1 MSRVQI
7 LSGVQRRRRFSLDEK
22 KKIVAESLA
31 PGASASAIAR
41 RHDIAPSLLYV
52 WKKTLVKPER
62 NLIVRPSSE
71 GPFVRV
77 VPSQADEETR
87 NGVIRVRTISGVVVE
102 FPGSVDLGH
111 LARFVASL
119 GG

>member
-31 PGASASAIAR
+31 PGASASVIAR
-41 RHDIAPSLLYV
+41 RYDIAPSLLYV
-52 WKKTLVKPER
+52 WKKTFAKPER
-62 NLIVRPSSE
+62 DLIVRPGSE

-77 VPSQADEETR
+77 LPSHPDEDSK
-87 NGVIRVRTISGVVVE
+87 NGVIRVRARGVVVE
-102 FPGSVDLGH
+102 FPVSVDLGH
-111 LARFVASL
+111 LAKFVASL